1 MAAAQV
7 AEHHA
12 LGNRDILDSP
22 KLALFCSRRCP
33 GKLVLRTYDL
43 AVALRNAPLTP
54 MGGFH
59 SPMEQ
64 ECLRLILR
72 GPGRAILCLARGLEG
87 MRLKPEWREPLAQGR
102 LLILSPFPGHQR
114 RVTSELARRR
124 NAFVADLADTLFVAY
139 AAPGGE
145 TEQLALTA
153 IAAGKAVLTFDAPE
167 NTHLVTRGAQ
177 PIAHASALIALCGIE
192 PSPSHQGLVRLLP
205 DGTTYGTMSS
215 ER

>member
-12 LGNRDILDSP
+12 LGNRDLLASP

-43 AVALRNAPLTP
+43 VIALRSAPLTLV
-54 MGGFH
+54 GGFH

-72 GPGRAILCLARGLEG
+72 GPGRAILCLARGLDG
-87 MRLKPEWREPLAQGR
+87 MRLKPDWREPLAQGR

-114 RVTSELARRR
+114 RVTGERARRR
-124 NAFVADLADTLFVAY
+124 NAFVANLADTLFVAH

-145 TEQLALTA
+145 TEHLALSA
-153 IAAGKAVLTFDAPE
+153 LAAGKAVLTFDAPE
-167 NTHLVTRGAQ
+167 NAHLVTRGAQ
-177 PIAHASALIALCGIE
+177 PIAQASTLIAMCGIE
-192 PSPSHQGLVRLLP
+192 PSPPQQGLVLSLP
-205 DGTTYGTMSS
+205 DGTTYSTMSS